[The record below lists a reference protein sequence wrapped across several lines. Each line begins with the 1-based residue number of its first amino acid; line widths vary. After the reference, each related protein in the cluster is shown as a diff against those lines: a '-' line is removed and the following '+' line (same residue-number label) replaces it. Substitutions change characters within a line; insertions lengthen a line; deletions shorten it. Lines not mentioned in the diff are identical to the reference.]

1 MNDIP
6 SEFTDQNPST
16 IPWAGTVGELAE
28 HLAKLPSDL
37 PLDYAVAL
45 LVFGSTGEQ
54 RLCLDDPDDWPTEY
68 DDDDAD
74 DIDTNPNSPA

>member
-1 MNDIP
+1 M
-6 SEFTDQNPST
+6 
-16 IPWAGTVGELAE
+16 
-28 HLAKLPSDL
+28 PSDL